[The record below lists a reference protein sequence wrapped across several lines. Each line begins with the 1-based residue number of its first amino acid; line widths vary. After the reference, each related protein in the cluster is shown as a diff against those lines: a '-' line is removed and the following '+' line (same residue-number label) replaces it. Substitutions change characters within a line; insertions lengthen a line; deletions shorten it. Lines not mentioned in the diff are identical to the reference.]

1 MERSWFSYE
10 RCIAFIESVAIYF
23 AIIHGFTV
31 LSRQIICIAGKSRN
45 AVAKGV
51 RKMMNKTNMMSLM
64 QRLTQYYTRNK
75 ESNLNR
81 MMRYYTTMNER
92 LGQ

>member
-1 MERSWFSYE
+1 
-10 RCIAFIESVAIYF
+10 
-23 AIIHGFTV
+23 
-31 LSRQIICIAGKSRN
+31 
-45 AVAKGV
+45 
-51 RKMMNKTNMMSLM
+51 MMNKTNMMSLM